1 MSLYLDNE
9 IDPLALHKNGR
20 ELDYVPVHF
29 VQAIDMKKVSLDI
42 ASVRKW
48 IWTHQMGRFSLAN
61 MAVSF
66 EDPAEASIFALLS
79 DQFVNDKF

>member
-20 ELDYVPVHF
+20 QLDYVPVHF
-29 VQAIDMKKVSLDI
+29 VQAINMKKVPLDT
-42 ASVRKW
+42 AAVAAW

-61 MAVSF
+61 LAVSF
-66 EDPAEASIFALLS
+66 EDPAEASIFALMS
-79 DQFVNDKF
+79 DQFRADGF